1 MAGTKYLTYEKKR
14 ARFVFQIRV
23 PQDVKPAFDGRT
35 TIRQSL
41 GNISQAEAE
50 SRAAALAKHWRA
62 KFDKARRHPAVCFA
76 TDAPIVELALDEDV
90 SARAVAAWQGL
101 QLALLHET
109 LTRLRA
115 APESDWS
122 EATGLADEGFAVA
135 RRRLA
140 RGHADDALSALETL
154 ESRSCVRFK
163 RMTFETNAFAER
175 WNHSALVV
183 AKTWRDVLRG
193 DTSLDVLAVPPDAV
207 LPLTRFFGTR
217 ADALPLKWRERLE
230 SIGKTALQKTFDKY
244 AGIAETLDEVLAERP
259 VELLRPC
266 DVSDVITRWRERGN
280 KPATIASKLS
290 MLASL
295 LRPLSPAATTICQA
309 AIPHTHLGKARR
321 RPFSDEQLATL
332 HRICT
337 SDEYLHSDDRHLV
350 ELMMLTGA
358 RLGELL
364 QLHTEQ
370 VSQDR
375 LGWTIAFLERDTA
388 RLKTAASDRDLPID
402 ASATPELHAWFR
414 ARKAAGGRLFPDSP
428 PDKYGHYGNAE
439 SKRLNRAL
447 RKHFADRRLVLQS
460 IRNTVG
466 QALRRADVDP
476 RVRRRFLGHA
486 DIDIHDKHYDPAEL
500 LGAADLIGAAPVLAD
515 LAARVRRL
523 SRPDDLS

>member
-1 MAGTKYLTYEKKR
+1 MTGTKYLTHEKKR

-23 PQDVKPAFDGRT
+23 PQDVKPAFDGRS

-62 KFDKARRHPAVCFA
+62 KFDKARQKPALCSA
-76 TDAPIVELALDEDV
+76 EADAEVTLTLDDDV
-90 SARAVAAWQGL
+90 SARAVAAWQAL
-101 QLALLHET
+101 QVTLLHAT
-109 LTRLRA
+109 LTQLRS
-115 APESDWS
+115 APEATWNQAAELS
-122 EATGLADEGFAVA
+122 EDQVTLA

-140 RGHADDALSALETL
+140 RGHIDDAISALQVL
-154 ESRSCVRFK
+154 ESTYRLQFTR
-163 RMTFETNAFAER
+163 TAFEANAFAER
-175 WNHSALVV
+175 WNHCALVV
-183 AKTWRDVLRG
+183 ARTWREVLRG
-193 DTSLDVLAVPPDAV
+193 DTSLDILAVSPDAV

-230 SIGKTALQKTFDKY
+230 SIGKTALQKTFEKY
-244 AGIAETLDEVLAERP
+244 AGITETLGEVLAERP

-295 LRPLSPAATTICQA
+295 LRPLSPAATAICQA
-309 AIPHTHLGKARR
+309 AIPHTHLGKAGR

-332 HRICT
+332 HGICT
-337 SDEYLHSDDRHLV
+337 SGDYSHSDDKHLV

-375 LGWTIAFLERDTA
+375 LGWTIAFVERDKA

-402 ASATPELHAWFR
+402 ASATPELHAWLR
-414 ARKAAGGRLFPDSP
+414 ARKADGGRLFPDSP

-466 QALRRADVDP
+466 QALRRAEVDP

-486 DIDIHDKHYDPAEL
+486 DIDIHDKHYDSAEL

-523 SRPDDLS
+523 SRADDLP